1 MRYVKETQGM
11 IRRSDGKTA
20 VYIFFLVAGVGLGF
34 LFGGRAIKRFVP
46 LDLIPFARQT
56 QSSDTISVQAHE
68 EYMPSPPE
76 DRRGNE
82 KVTQSR
88 NNAIVA
94 ATRAVAPCVV
104 GVVVTQIQVV
114 RSPYY
119 SDNFFD
125 YFFGPD
131 LKPRYRQ
138 VESIG
143 SGFVIRDDG
152 MVLTNFHVIQ
162 NAAKLYVNFSDGR
175 RFEGSV
181 VGFDERA
188 DLAVIAVKGDN
199 LPVVR
204 FGNADKAMIGEW
216 AIAIGNPFLNFIN
229 DAHPTVTVGVV
240 SALNRN
246 FAPSEGVYY
255 QGMIQTD
262 AAINPGNS
270 GGPLVNALGE
280 VIGINTFIYTGSN
293 NNRGSIGIGFAI
305 PINRARRV
313 AEELIT
319 YGKRRQVWTGISVQ
333 DLTRSVALALGY
345 DGLDGVAVVNIQPVS
360 PGERAGLRTGDI
372 IQKMGSRTIVSHIDI
387 DGFFLDYFV
396 GDTIDMSIIRKGKR
410 MNVVLTLSEY
420 KGR

>member
-1 MRYVKETQGM
+1 M
-11 IRRSDGKTA
+11 IRRIDGKAVIYLLFLIAGIGLGLLFGAKTVKRFFPERLKALLLQSSSSVDRDTA
-20 VYIFFLVAGVGLGF
+20 VNVA
-34 LFGGRAIKRFVP
+34 VP
-46 LDLIPFARQT
+46 EA
-56 QSSDTISVQAHE
+56 
-68 EYMPSPPE
+68 PPE
-76 DRRGNE
+76 IPALPSARATNE
-82 KVTQSR
+82 SLVTSR
-88 NNAIVA
+88 SNAIVT
-94 ATRAVAPCVV
+94 ATRKVAPCVV
-104 GVVVTQIQVV
+104 GIVVTQIQVM

-119 SDNFFD
+119 MNDFFD
-125 YFFGPD
+125 WFLDPD
-131 LKPRYRQ
+131 LQPRYRQ
-138 VESIG
+138 IESIG
-143 SGFVIRDDG
+143 SGFVIRKDG
-152 MVLTNFHVIQ
+152 MVLTNFHVVQ
-162 NAAKLYVNFSDGR
+162 NAAQLFVNFSDGR
-175 RFEGSV
+175 RFEGRI

-188 DLAVIAVKGDN
+188 DLAVIAVKGEN
-199 LPVVR
+199 LPPVR
-204 FGNADKAMIGEW
+204 FGNVEQAMIGEW

-313 AEELIT
+313 AEEIIA

-333 DLTRSVALALGY
+333 DLNRAVALALGY
-345 DGLDGVAVVNIQPVS
+345 DGLDGVAVVSVQPGS
-360 PGERAGLRTGDI
+360 PGERAGLHVGDI
-372 IQKMGSRTIVSHIDI
+372 IQRMGTRTIVSHVDI

-396 GDTIDMSIIRKGKR
+396 GDTVKMGIIRKGKKIDIA
-410 MNVVLTLSEY
+410 LTLREY
-420 KGR
+420 IER